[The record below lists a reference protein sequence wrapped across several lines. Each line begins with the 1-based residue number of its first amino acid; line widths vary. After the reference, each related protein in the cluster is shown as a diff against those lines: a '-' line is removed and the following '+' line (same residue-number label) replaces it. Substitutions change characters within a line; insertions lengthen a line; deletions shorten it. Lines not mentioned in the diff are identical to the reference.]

1 MKKTPSRITK
11 SNGKR
16 GCLCDDNT
24 YHPKCCDGTIWAEGV
39 GVTQG
44 QTTISI
50 LNNTAQSRNKNNS
63 HG

>member
-11 SNGKR
+11 NNGKR

-24 YHPKCCDGTIWAEGV
+24 YHPDCCDGTIWAEGV
-39 GVTQG
+39 GVTQN
-44 QTTISI
+44 QT
-50 LNNTAQSRNKNNS
+50 NNTITNTATSRNNTNT